1 MKHIIYILCFLILMT
16 GCTQSPDSIIKP
28 PTINDSNGGLT
39 QPVMNE
45 TYVPIESDFE
55 KTPVDVVYTWVY
67 RSKNHSVNVTL
78 FEEEFQYFA
87 GLNRT
92 GSDRVVEFFIPLIHH
107 EWQQDTIEEIVADL
121 KAYGYDDK
129 ETVRLALA
137 MVHTM
142 PYNNTY
148 DRWTYAY
155 ETMYAR
161 TGVCSDKVFLA
172 TAILNNLGYDT
183 VIFDYDAENHMS
195 IGIKCQKEYAYW
207 GEYCFADVTI
217 GHSFITDSNLT
228 SVEGVRLGEP
238 SKVYD
243 ASTGTKSFDASWDY
257 IQSQKLG
264 RYIESQANHTDW
276 LTSVLIEL
284 DDAAQDLREYREE
297 ILRTNYPSKAAAD
310 ADEDNYNEYLAE
322 YYRVESLWDSVYSE
336 WVDETRWLIAYER
349 EYGVDLG
356 ILKYIGADR
365 RYDLTSTSS
374 VSIIVD

>member
-1 MKHIIYILCFLILMT
+1 MILVT
-16 GCTQSPDSIIKP
+16 GCTQSPDEIIKP
-28 PTINDSNGGLT
+28 PTINTSSGGLE
-39 QPVMNE
+39 QPVVNQTTVLTE
-45 TYVPIESDFE
+45 LDFE
-55 KTPVDVVYTWVY
+55 KTPVDIVYTWVY
-67 RSKNHSVNVTL
+67 RGKNHSVNVTL

-172 TAILNNLGYDT
+172 TAILDNLGYDT

-207 GEYCFADVTI
+207 DEYCFADVTI

-264 RYIESQANHTDW
+264 RYIESQANHTAW
-276 LTSVLIEL
+276 LTTTLDEL
-284 DDAAQDLREYREE
+284 DWAVPELQAYRQE
-297 ILRTNYPSKAAAD
+297 IFDTDWPSKAAAD
-310 ADEDNYNEYLAE
+310 AAIKDYEEFLAE
-322 YYRVESLWDSVYSE
+322 YYRVKEMWDGVYSE
-336 WVDETRWLIAYER
+336 WVEETRWLIAYER

-365 RYDLTSTSS
+365 RYDLTDTSS
-374 VSIIVD
+374 VSIIVG